1 MIVDYATQRPTM
13 ESLKAAGVTS
23 VGRYLGWDCQP
34 GYGCIGK
41 NISSEEADDFLAAG
55 ISIFLAF
62 EYAADGAAQG
72 TSQGTADGQLA
83 LKQLAEIG
91 APPDMAVYFAV
102 DFDIPDYAPHISD
115 TPENALAKLGPVG
128 QYFAAINNL
137 KYGYE
142 IGVYGGYYAVKRV
155 LDAGLAIKGWQSIA
169 WSGGQL
175 DPRVVLYQT
184 AGDTSILGAD
194 LDIRENGATVMNY
207 GQWVPKSTPAPPP
220 VIVPKSLQ
228 NGNGMLHLMVT
239 APADATVDWA
249 GKTRTYMYSA
259 YGLPVH
265 IVDAESE
272 SEIAKV
278 LPIVV
283 ISWAQYQSLGGM

>member
-1 MIVDYATQRPTM
+1 M
-13 ESLKAAGVTS
+13 EQLKAAGVTS
-23 VGRYLGWDCQP
+23 AGRYLGWDCEP
-34 GYGCIGK
+34 GFGCIGK
-41 NISSEEADDFLAAG
+41 NLSSEEADGLLAAG

-62 EYAADGAAQG
+62 EYAADAAAQG
-72 TSQGTADGQLA
+72 KNQGTKDGQLA
-83 LKQLAEIG
+83 LLQLSQLG

-102 DFDIPDYAPHISD
+102 DFDIPDYAPHLAD
-115 TPENALAKLGPVG
+115 TPENAMAKLGPVG
-128 QYFAAINNL
+128 LYFQAINDL

-142 IGVYGGYYAVKRV
+142 IGVYGGYYAVRRV
-155 LDAGLAIKGWQSIA
+155 LDAKLAIKAWQSIA

-184 AGDTSILGAD
+184 AAGTPVLGAD

-207 GQWVPKSTPAPPP
+207 GQWMPKTPAPAPAPAP
-220 VIVPKSLQ
+220 VQPAPSQ

-239 APADATVDWA
+239 ASADATVDWA
-249 GKTRTYMYSA
+249 GKTRTYLYSA

-265 IVDAESE
+265 IVDEASE

-283 ISWAQYQSLGGM
+283 ISWAQYLALGGS